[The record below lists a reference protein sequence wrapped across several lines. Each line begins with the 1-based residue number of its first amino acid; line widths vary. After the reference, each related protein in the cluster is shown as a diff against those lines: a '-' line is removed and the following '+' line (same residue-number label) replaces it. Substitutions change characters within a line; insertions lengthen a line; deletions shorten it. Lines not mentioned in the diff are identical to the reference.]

1 MKQRSISTAILIAL
15 TTLLATHQ
23 AQARTEQFT
32 LTGKTTYGEE
42 GIFFKTSQGDV
53 ALNLYTL
60 PEGVVNSLHKYNLN
74 KGACI
79 VVNSDSGFLQEDG
92 GGGSGIHSI
101 KNCAK
106 APKRK

>member
-1 MKQRSISTAILIAL
+1 MKKVLLIAL
-15 TTLLATHQ
+15 ALLATHQ
-23 AQARTEQFT
+23 AQAKTEQFT
-32 LTGKTTYGEE
+32 LTSKTTYGEE
-42 GIFFKTSQGDV
+42 GIFFKTSKGDV

-101 KNCAK
+101 KNCSKTA
-106 APKRK
+106 KRK

>member
-1 MKQRSISTAILIAL
+1 MKQRSYNTAILIAL

-23 AQARTEQFT
+23 AQAKTEQFT

-42 GIFFKTSQGDV
+42 GIFFKTSKGDV

-101 KNCAK
+101 KNCSK
-106 APKRK
+106 AAKRK

>member
-1 MKQRSISTAILIAL
+1 MKKVLLL
-15 TTLLATHQ
+15 TLGILLATHQ
-23 AQARTEQFT
+23 TQAKTEQFT

-42 GIFFKTSQGDV
+42 GIFFKTSKGDV

-92 GGGSGIHSI
+92 GGGSGIYSI
-101 KNCAK
+101 KNCSKTA
-106 APKRK
+106 KRK